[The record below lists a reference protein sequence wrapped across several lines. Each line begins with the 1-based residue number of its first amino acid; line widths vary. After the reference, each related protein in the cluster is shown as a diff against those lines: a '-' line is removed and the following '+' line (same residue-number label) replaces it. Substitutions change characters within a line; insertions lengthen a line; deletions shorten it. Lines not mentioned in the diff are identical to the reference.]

1 MSRNFELLERASK
14 EFESVTPISGPLTVT
29 ERVRPLPDPRSLS
42 REELVK
48 LVQRVFLLDQGCR
61 RVVVFTGAERG
72 AGCTSICAGAAEALA
87 AQVNVSVCVVD
98 ANLRRPTLHQCFGKE
113 NLRGLSDA
121 IFKPGPIRSFVQKL
135 PGRDLWLLPCGAMAS
150 ELSAVMHTENL
161 EARINEL
168 RKEFAYVLIDAPSVN
183 GYSDAIS
190 LGRLSDGA
198 VLVLQ
203 SNATRR
209 QVARIAKED
218 LESAHVRV
226 LGAVLNKRT
235 FPIPQFL
242 YDRL

>member
-14 EFESVTPISGPLTVT
+14 DLESFIPITAPFPTA
-29 ERVRPLPDPRSLS
+29 ERVGPPPDARSLS

-48 LVQRVFLLDQGCR
+48 LVQRVFLLDHGGR
-61 RVVVFTGAERG
+61 RVVVFTGVDNG
-72 AGCTSICAGAAEALA
+72 TGCTSICAGAAEALA
-87 AQVNVSVCVVD
+87 AQVDAPVCVVD
-98 ANLRRPTLHQCFGKE
+98 ANLRRPTLHMCFGTE

-121 IFKPGPIRSFVQKL
+121 VFKPGPIRTFVQKL
-135 PGRDLWLLPCGAMAS
+135 PGGKLWLLPCGAMAS
-150 ELSAVMHTENL
+150 QLSTVMNTEHL
-161 EARINEL
+161 QARISEL
-168 RKEFAYVLIDAPSVN
+168 RKEFAYVLIDSPAVN
-183 GYSDAIS
+183 GYADAIS

-198 VLVLQ
+198 VLVLE

-218 LESAHVRV
+218 LESAQVRV

-242 YDRL
+242 YERL